1 MLRAQNPQRGYSLLT
16 QPQVL
21 ISMLFMSS
29 QIQQEYRE
37 HLRSSAAALSFSDL
51 EILPL

>member
-1 MLRAQNPQRGYSLLT
+1 MCVLRAQNPQRGYSLLT

-37 HLRSSAAALSFSDL
+37 HLRSSRRCAEFL
-51 EILPL
+51 